1 MEQKNM
7 VDDKKKTDKRKG
19 VLSIFEVEQ
28 EYPKDE
34 KEEKK
39 GGRSRPDIV
48 DPYGW
53 CSHED
58 PENKKVIRIYSRRQV
73 LRETIG

>member
-1 MEQKNM
+1 M

-19 VLSIFEVEQ
+19 VLSIFEVEP

-39 GGRSRPDIV
+39 GSRSRPDIV

-58 PENKKVIRIYSRRQV
+58 PENKKVTRIYSRRQV